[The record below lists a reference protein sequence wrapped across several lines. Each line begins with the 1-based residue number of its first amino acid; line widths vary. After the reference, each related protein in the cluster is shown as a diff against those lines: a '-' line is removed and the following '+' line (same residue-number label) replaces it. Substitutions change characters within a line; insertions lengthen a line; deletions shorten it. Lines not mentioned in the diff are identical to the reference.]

1 MAEGYRNAGTG
12 RKGAKARL
20 IHYNYSPAQLE
31 DKANELLRQFDAER
45 LTMAKPIDVYA
56 VIEQCLDVPYDW
68 KYITPDQSIWGM
80 TFFKPGY
87 QWVWPEPRFID
98 GMRPEKAFFEQG
110 TILIDSFLTELPDRG
125 PENFTVMHEVFHQ
138 VLHKRCFAHASCD
151 YKHETRRENLN
162 LRTGKKYLSSLEICE
177 YQANF
182 CAACFLMPRVPV
194 TAMFHRLTSSEQ
206 NCFVNESVVAEMA
219 AAFSVSKSAMRI
231 RLQSLGLT
239 K

>member
-1 MAEGYRNAGTG
+1 M
-12 RKGAKARL
+12 

-162 LRTGKKYLSSLEICE
+162 LRTGKKYPSSLEICE

-206 NCFVNESVVAEMA
+206 NGFIDESVVAEMA

>member
-1 MAEGYRNAGTG
+1 M
-12 RKGAKARL
+12 

-138 VLHKRCFAHASCD
+138 VLHKRCFAHASGD

>member
-1 MAEGYRNAGTG
+1 M
-12 RKGAKARL
+12 
-20 IHYNYSPAQLE
+20 IHYDYSPAQLE
-31 DKANELLRQFDAER
+31 DKANELLCRFDAER
-45 LTMAKPIDVYA
+45 LTIAKPIDVYE
-56 VIEQCLDVPYDW
+56 VIEKCLDVPYDW

-87 QWVWPEPRFID
+87 QWVWPEPRFTTD
-98 GMRPEKAFFEQG
+98 MLPEKIFFEQG

-138 VLHKRCFAHASCD
+138 VLHKRCFAHASGD
-151 YKHETRRENLN
+151 YRHQTKKENLN
-162 LRTGKKYLSSLEICE
+162 LRTGRKSMSSLEICE

-194 TAMFHRLTSSEQ
+194 TAMFHHLASSEP
-206 NCFVNESVVAEMA
+206 NSFADKSIIAEMA

-231 RLQSLGLT
+231 RLQSLGLS

>member
-1 MAEGYRNAGTG
+1 M
-12 RKGAKARL
+12 

-45 LTMAKPIDVYA
+45 LTMTKPIDVYA

-162 LRTGKKYLSSLEICE
+162 LRTGKKYPSSLEICE

-206 NCFVNESVVAEMA
+206 NGFIDESVVAEMA

>member
-1 MAEGYRNAGTG
+1 MAEGYRDAGTG

-138 VLHKRCFAHASCD
+138 VLHKRCFAHASGD

-194 TAMFHRLTSSEQ
+194 TAMFQRLTSSEQ

>member
-1 MAEGYRNAGTG
+1 M
-12 RKGAKARL
+12 

-31 DKANELLRQFDAER
+31 DKANELLCRFDAER
-45 LTMAKPIDVYA
+45 LTTAKPIDVYE
-56 VIEQCLDVPYDW
+56 VIEKCLDVPYDW
-68 KYITPDQSIWGM
+68 KYITPDQSILGM

-87 QWVWPEPRFID
+87 YWIWPEPRYKA
-98 GMRPEKAFFEQG
+98 GMLPEKLFFDQG
-110 TILIDSFLTELPDRG
+110 TILIDSFLTELSDRG

-138 VLHKRCFAHASCD
+138 VLHKKCFAHTSGD

-162 LRTGKKYLSSLEICE
+162 LRTGKRYRSSLEICE

-194 TAMFHRLTSSEQ
+194 TAMFRRLASPGRNT
-206 NCFVNESVVAEMA
+206 FADESIVAEMA

-231 RLQSLGLT
+231 RLQSLGLS

>member
-1 MAEGYRNAGTG
+1 M
-12 RKGAKARL
+12 

-138 VLHKRCFAHASCD
+138 VLHKRCFAHASGD
-151 YKHETRRENLN
+151 YKHETRRENLK

-194 TAMFHRLTSSEQ
+194 TAMFNRLTSSEQ
-206 NCFVNESVVAEMA
+206 NGFVNESVVAEMA

>member
-1 MAEGYRNAGTG
+1 M
-12 RKGAKARL
+12 

-31 DKANELLRQFDAER
+31 DKANDLLRRFDAER
-45 LTMAKPIDVYA
+45 LTIAKPIDVYA
-56 VIEQCLDVPYDW
+56 VIEKCLDVPYDW

-87 QWVWPEPRFID
+87 QWVWPEPRYKV
-98 GMRPEKAFFEQG
+98 GMLPEKLFVDQG
-110 TILIDSFLTELPDRG
+110 TILIDSFLTELQDRG

-138 VLHKRCFAHASCD
+138 ILHKRCFAHASGD
-151 YKHETRRENLN
+151 YKHQTKKENLN
-162 LRTGKKYLSSLEICE
+162 LRTGRKSMSSLEICE

-194 TAMFHRLTSSEQ
+194 TAMFHHLVSPGRNS
-206 NCFVNESVVAEMA
+206 FVDESVIAEMSA
-219 AAFSVSKSAMRI
+219 NFSVSKSAMRI
-231 RLQSLGLT
+231 RLQSLGLS

>member
-1 MAEGYRNAGTG
+1 M
-12 RKGAKARL
+12 

-138 VLHKRCFAHASCD
+138 VLHKRCFAHASGD

-162 LRTGKKYLSSLEICE
+162 LRTGKKYPSSLEICE

-206 NCFVNESVVAEMA
+206 NGFVDESVVAEMA

>member
-1 MAEGYRNAGTG
+1 M
-12 RKGAKARL
+12 

-31 DKANELLRQFDAER
+31 DKANDLLRRFDAER
-45 LTMAKPIDVYA
+45 LTIAKPIDVYA
-56 VIEQCLDVPYDW
+56 VIEKCLDVSYDW

-87 QWVWPEPRFID
+87 QWVWPEPRYKA
-98 GMRPEKAFFEQG
+98 GMLPEKLFVDQG
-110 TILIDSFLTELPDRG
+110 TILIDSFLTELQDRG

-138 VLHKRCFAHASCD
+138 ILHKRCFAHASGD
-151 YKHETRRENLN
+151 YKHQTKKENLN
-162 LRTGKKYLSSLEICE
+162 LRTGRKSMSSLEICE

-194 TAMFHRLTSSEQ
+194 TAMFRCLVSPGRNS
-206 NCFVNESVVAEMA
+206 FVDESVIAEMA
-219 AAFSVSKSAMRI
+219 ATFSVSKSAMRI
-231 RLQSLGLT
+231 RLQSLGLS

>member
-1 MAEGYRNAGTG
+1 M
-12 RKGAKARL
+12 

-138 VLHKRCFAHASCD
+138 LLHKRCFAHASGD
-151 YKHETRRENLN
+151 YKHETRRENLK

>member
-1 MAEGYRNAGTG
+1 M
-12 RKGAKARL
+12 

-231 RLQSLGLT
+231 RLQSLGLS

>member
-1 MAEGYRNAGTG
+1 M
-12 RKGAKARL
+12 

-138 VLHKRCFAHASCD
+138 VLHKRCFAHASGD
-151 YKHETRRENLN
+151 YKHETRRENLK
-162 LRTGKKYLSSLEICE
+162 LRTGKKYPSSLEICE

-182 CAACFLMPRVPV
+182 CTACFLMPRVPI
-194 TAMFHRLTSSEQ
+194 TAMFQRLTSSEQ
-206 NCFVNESVVAEMA
+206 NGFVDESVVAEMA

>member
-1 MAEGYRNAGTG
+1 M
-12 RKGAKARL
+12 

-138 VLHKRCFAHASCD
+138 VLHKRCFAHASGD

-162 LRTGKKYLSSLEICE
+162 LRTGKKYPSSLEICE

>member
-1 MAEGYRNAGTG
+1 M
-12 RKGAKARL
+12 

-110 TILIDSFLTELPDRG
+110 TILIDSFLTELPDHG

-151 YKHETRRENLN
+151 YKHETRRENLK